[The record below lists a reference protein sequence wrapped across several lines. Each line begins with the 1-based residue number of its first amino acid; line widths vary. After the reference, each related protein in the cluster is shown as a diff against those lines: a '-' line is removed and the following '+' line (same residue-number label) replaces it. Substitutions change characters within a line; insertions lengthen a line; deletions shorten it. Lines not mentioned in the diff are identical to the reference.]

1 MGSRSCVN
9 IKTFGALWNVLFPKC
24 LIRKQKDIPGTCK
37 TCYAIE
43 QGRKTSE
50 DAEVQAKLKDAHFLH
65 RGGCFM
71 LERDQ

>member
-1 MGSRSCVN
+1 MKSRPCVD
-9 IKTFGALWNVLFPKC
+9 IKTFGALWNVLFPKS

-50 DAEVQAKLKDAHFLH
+50 DAEVQAMFREAHALH